1 MRKWLGPGSLK
12 ERVLFGDFGGAQW
25 KRNLIVRMFCWYV
38 LRWNVSAELLCS
50 TERIALQQRGN

>member
-25 KRNLIVRMFCWYV
+25 KRNLIVRMFC
-38 LRWNVSAELLCS
+38 
-50 TERIALQQRGN
+50 